1 MNGARG
7 QSVWVCLRVQHGKM
21 EVCGLHVHL
30 QSVIATNRHTG
41 GQLAEELRQQT
52 LAALSAWFE
61 AQRLLALLARGL
73 NSLTEDLQD
82 VDPLAPFVEAILQQ
96 PSEPKRGHFATTAA
110 HEFHLEDFWQSYKCR
125 PSTSWASAPD
135 LPSVV
140 CSASDTWD
148 LHFRGK
154 RSTPKPEI
162 FGRPAA
168 VNDLDESVLDLQNM
182 DVSTRFGWCCYLRE
196 VVNSP
201 MILADPGMLDKV
213 EGLDELPVMVEL
225 VEEVDLSDN
234 ANLTDRGMMP
244 FLREVGEKKSLG
256 CKTRAH
262 VGEGSVATSDRTCLS
277 LLNLSRCRSLG
288 EASINLL
295 TSIMNQG
302 GSSSA
307 VGYLQGSEPST
318 NLTSAMPSLLVLP
331 LPPELLLQRTTFR
344 RGASLDEKYLLV
356 HVWSVLLRHAPRS
369 GGLGV
374 L

>member
-213 EGLDELPVMVEL
+213 EGLDELPVMDAPLEQYIHACSKLGTRPRPLPFVTGHSPNLHAANHSLTDQDLLSLLTLTRQVEL

-295 TSIMNQG
+295 TSIMNQ
-302 GSSSA
+302 
-307 VGYLQGSEPST
+307 
-318 NLTSAMPSLLVLP
+318 
-331 LPPELLLQRTTFR
+331 
-344 RGASLDEKYLLV
+344 
-356 HVWSVLLRHAPRS
+356 
-369 GGLGV
+369 
-374 L
+374 